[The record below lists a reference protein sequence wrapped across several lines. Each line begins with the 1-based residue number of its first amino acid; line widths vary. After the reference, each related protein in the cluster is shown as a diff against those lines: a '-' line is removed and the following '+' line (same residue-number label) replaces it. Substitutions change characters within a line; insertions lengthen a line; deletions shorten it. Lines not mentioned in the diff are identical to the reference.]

1 MARGVNKVILLG
13 NLGDE
18 PSFRQTNNG
27 TSVANISLCTSD
39 YYTDQTG
46 KKIEQSEW
54 HRLVFWGKLAEIA
67 HQFLHKG
74 AKIYVEGK
82 IQTREYTDKQNV
94 KRSIT
99 EIVISEMQMLDS
111 KNANGNNANGNN
123 ANNGAYNNGGY
134 NNANSYNGGN
144 NYNNNS
150 ARPQQ
155 ASQPQQRYNNG
166 YAQNNNGNVYN
177 NAHAQQAPQGY
188 YQNAQP
194 QPQGYNA
201 PQAQQPQDDLPF

>member
-111 KNANGNNANGNN
+111 KNAN
-123 ANNGAYNNGGY
+123 NGAYNNGGY

-144 NYNNNS
+144 NYNNNN

-155 ASQPQQRYNNG
+155 TSQPQQGYNNG

-194 QPQGYNA
+194 QPQPQGYNA

>member
-1 MARGVNKVILLG
+1 MSRGVNKVILLG

-111 KNANGNNANGNN
+111 KNAN
-123 ANNGAYNNGGY
+123 NGAYNNGGY

-155 ASQPQQRYNNG
+155 ASQPQQGYNNG

-194 QPQGYNA
+194 QPQPQGYNA

>member
-1 MARGVNKVILLG
+1 MSRGVNKVILLG

-27 TSVANISLCTSD
+27 TAVANISLCTSD

-82 IQTREYTDKQNV
+82 IQTRRYTDKQNV
-94 KRSIT
+94 ERSIT

-111 KNANGNNANGNN
+111 KNAN
-123 ANNGAYNNGGY
+123 NGAYNNGGY
-134 NNANSYNGGN
+134 NNANSYNSGN

-155 ASQPQQRYNNG
+155 ASQPQQGYNNG

-194 QPQGYNA
+194 QPQPQGYNA

>member
-1 MARGVNKVILLG
+1 MSRGVNKVILLG

-111 KNANGNNANGNN
+111 KNANGNNAN
-123 ANNGAYNNGGY
+123 NGAYNNGGY

-144 NYNNNS
+144 NYNNNN
-150 ARPQQ
+150 ARP
-155 ASQPQQRYNNG
+155 
-166 YAQNNNGNVYN
+166 
-177 NAHAQQAPQGY
+177 QQAPQGY

-194 QPQGYNA
+194 QSQPQGYNA

>member
-1 MARGVNKVILLG
+1 MTRGVNKVILLG

-27 TSVANISLCTSD
+27 TAVANISLCTSD

-54 HRLVFWGKLAEIA
+54 NRLVFWGKLAEIA

-82 IQTREYTDKQNV
+82 IQTRRYTDKQNV
-94 KRSIT
+94 ERSIT

-111 KNANGNNANGNN
+111 KNAN
-123 ANNGAYNNGGY
+123 NGAYNNGGY
-134 NNANSYNGGN
+134 NNANSYNSGN

-155 ASQPQQRYNNG
+155 ASQPQQGYNNG

-194 QPQGYNA
+194 QPQPQGYNA

>member
-111 KNANGNNANGNN
+111 KNANGNNAN
-123 ANNGAYNNGGY
+123 NGAYNNGGY
-134 NNANSYNGGN
+134 NNTNSYNGGN

-155 ASQPQQRYNNG
+155 TSQPQQGYNNG

-177 NAHAQQAPQGY
+177 NSHAQQAPQGY
-188 YQNAQP
+188 YQNAQPQP

>member
-111 KNANGNNANGNN
+111 KNAN
-123 ANNGAYNNGGY
+123 NGAYNNGGY

-144 NYNNNS
+144 NYNNNN

-155 ASQPQQRYNNG
+155 TSQPQQGYNNG

-194 QPQGYNA
+194 PPQPQGYNA

>member
-27 TSVANISLCTSD
+27 TAVANISLCTSD

-46 KKIEQSEW
+46 KKVEQSEW

-67 HQFLHKG
+67 HQYLHKG

-82 IQTREYTDKQNV
+82 IQTRDYTDKQNV

-99 EIVISEMQMLDS
+99 EIVVSEMQMLDS
-111 KNANGNNANGNN
+111 KN

-144 NYNNNS
+144 NYNTNS

-155 ASQPQQRYNNG
+155 TPQPQQGYNNG
-166 YAQNNNGNVYN
+166 NFYN

-194 QPQGYNA
+194 QSQPQGYNA
-201 PQAQQPQDDLPF
+201 PQVQQPQDDLPF

>member
-94 KRSIT
+94 ERSIT

-111 KNANGNNANGNN
+111 KNANGNN

-188 YQNAQP
+188 
-194 QPQGYNA
+194 NA

>member
-27 TSVANISLCTSD
+27 TAVANISLCTSD

-82 IQTREYTDKQNV
+82 IQTRDYTDKQNV

-99 EIVISEMQMLDS
+99 EIVVSEMSMLDS
-111 KNANGNNANGNN
+111 KN

-144 NYNNNS
+144 NYNNNN

-155 ASQPQQRYNNG
+155 APQPQQGYNNG

-194 QPQGYNA
+194 QSQPQSYNA

>member
-1 MARGVNKVILLG
+1 MTRGVNKVILLG

-82 IQTREYTDKQNV
+82 IQTRRYTDKQNV
-94 KRSIT
+94 ERSIT

-111 KNANGNNANGNN
+111 KNANNGNN

-134 NNANSYNGGN
+134 NNANNYNGGN

-155 ASQPQQRYNNG
+155 ASQPQQGYNNG

-177 NAHAQQAPQGY
+177 KQAPQGY

-201 PQAQQPQDDLPF
+201 PQDDLPF

>member
-27 TSVANISLCTSD
+27 TAVANISLCTSD

-74 AKIYVEGK
+74 AKIYVECK
-82 IQTREYTDKQNV
+82 IQTRRYTDKQNV
-94 KRSIT
+94 ERSIT

-111 KNANGNNANGNN
+111 KN

-155 ASQPQQRYNNG
+155 APQPQQGYNNG

-194 QPQGYNA
+194 QSQPQSYNA
-201 PQAQQPQDDLPF
+201 PHAQQPQDDLPF

>member
-1 MARGVNKVILLG
+1 MTRGVNKVILLG

-27 TSVANISLCTSD
+27 TAVANISLCTSD
-39 YYTDQTG
+39 YYSDQTG

-82 IQTREYTDKQNV
+82 IQTRRYTDKQNV
-94 KRSIT
+94 ERSIT

-111 KNANGNNANGNN
+111 KNANNGNN

-134 NNANSYNGGN
+134 NNANSYNSGN

-155 ASQPQQRYNNG
+155 ASQPQQGYNNG

-194 QPQGYNA
+194 QPQPQGYNA

>member
-111 KNANGNNANGNN
+111 KNANGNNAN
-123 ANNGAYNNGGY
+123 NGAYNNGGY

-177 NAHAQQAPQGY
+177 NDHAQQAPQGY
-188 YQNAQP
+188 YQNAQPQPQP

>member
-1 MARGVNKVILLG
+1 MTRGVNKVILLG

-27 TSVANISLCTSD
+27 TAVANISLCTSD

-82 IQTREYTDKQNV
+82 IQTRRYTDKQNV
-94 KRSIT
+94 ERSIT

-111 KNANGNNANGNN
+111 KN

-155 ASQPQQRYNNG
+155 ASQPQQGYNNG

-177 NAHAQQAPQGY
+177 NAHTQQAPQGY
-188 YQNAQP
+188 YQNAQPQP

>member
-1 MARGVNKVILLG
+1 MSRGVNKVILLG

-111 KNANGNNANGNN
+111 KNANGNNAN
-123 ANNGAYNNGGY
+123 NGAYNNGGY

-155 ASQPQQRYNNG
+155 ASQPQQSYNNG

-194 QPQGYNA
+194 QPQ
-201 PQAQQPQDDLPF
+201 PQG

>member
-1 MARGVNKVILLG
+1 MTRGVNKVILLG

-27 TSVANISLCTSD
+27 TAVANISLCTSD

-82 IQTREYTDKQNV
+82 IQTRRYTDKQNV
-94 KRSIT
+94 ERSIT

-111 KNANGNNANGNN
+111 KN

-144 NYNNNS
+144 KYNNNS

-155 ASQPQQRYNNG
+155 TSQPQQGYNNG

-194 QPQGYNA
+194 QPQPQGYNA

>member
-27 TSVANISLCTSD
+27 TAVANISLCTSD

-82 IQTREYTDKQNV
+82 IQTRRYTDKQNV
-94 KRSIT
+94 ERSIT

-111 KNANGNNANGNN
+111 KN

-155 ASQPQQRYNNG
+155 ASQPQQGYNNG

-177 NAHAQQAPQGY
+177 NAHTQQAPQGY
-188 YQNAQP
+188 YQNAQPQP

>member
-1 MARGVNKVILLG
+1 MTRGVNKVILLG

-27 TSVANISLCTSD
+27 TAVANISLCTSD

-82 IQTREYTDKQNV
+82 IQTRRYTDKQNV
-94 KRSIT
+94 ERSIT

-111 KNANGNNANGNN
+111 KNAN
-123 ANNGAYNNGGY
+123 NGAYNNGGY
-134 NNANSYNGGN
+134 NNANSYNSGN

-155 ASQPQQRYNNG
+155 ASQPQQGYNNG

-194 QPQGYNA
+194 QPQPQGYNA

>member
-1 MARGVNKVILLG
+1 MSRGVNKVILLG

-111 KNANGNNANGNN
+111 KNAN
-123 ANNGAYNNGGY
+123 NGAYNNGGY

-155 ASQPQQRYNNG
+155 ASQPQQGYNNG

-194 QPQGYNA
+194 QSQPQGYNA

>member
-13 NLGDE
+13 NLGDK

-27 TSVANISLCTSD
+27 TAVANISLCTSD
-39 YYTDQTG
+39 YYTDHTG

-54 HRLVFWGKLAEIA
+54 HRLVFLGKLAEIA
-67 HQFLHKG
+67 NQFVHKG

-82 IQTREYTDKQNV
+82 IQTRRYTDKQNV
-94 KRSIT
+94 ERSIT

-111 KNANGNNANGNN
+111 KN

-155 ASQPQQRYNNG
+155 APQPQQGYNNG

-194 QPQGYNA
+194 QSQPQSYNA

>member
-111 KNANGNNANGNN
+111 KNAN
-123 ANNGAYNNGGY
+123 NGAYNNGGY
-134 NNANSYNGGN
+134 NNTNSYNGGN

-155 ASQPQQRYNNG
+155 ASQPQQGYNNG
-166 YAQNNNGNVYN
+166 YAQNNNRNVYN

-194 QPQGYNA
+194 QPQPQGYNA
-201 PQAQQPQDDLPF
+201 PQAQQPQDNLPF

>member
-111 KNANGNNANGNN
+111 KNAN
-123 ANNGAYNNGGY
+123 NGAYNNGGY

-194 QPQGYNA
+194 QPQPQGYNA